1 MRFRIRTIMIAVTMI
16 GLATALAV
24 LSWRAEQRETALRA
38 RLLAAEK
45 EKDVALSALARL
57 TRLHEKKVLRLPYH
71 DERAPADDPH
81 AGRNESNPGSKAKP

>member
-1 MRFRIRTIMIAVTMI
+1 MIGEWPEEDWPGLGAGGREDMRFRIRTIMIAVTMI

-24 LSWRAEQRETALRA
+24 QGWRADRRETALRA

-57 TRLHEKKVLRLPYH
+57 RRLSERKILRLPYH
-71 DERAPADDPH
+71 D
-81 AGRNESNPGSKAKP
+81 